1 MRWTLSL
8 SMVVSAFSQEFRP
21 EIRKIWDDK
30 IMETLELPLASG
42 LRPKHVP
49 ADYYYRIPERKVWKT
64 YPIYPPGREP
74 AGYFEHL
81 KTRDPEPAF
90 DVAKLKTKADWIR
103 AGEQVFHSA
112 NAFTPINLPFT
123 QVRNPE
129 WWTATE
135 AKLAKDGTLPYYR
148 YVIRQKG
155 KVEVTFDSCA
165 SCHSRVMEDGQVI
178 WGAAGSIAFGKHWAY
193 QIRKQGNTSE
203 PATGV
208 LKLFFAAPW
217 IKPDPLAELS
227 SMTMEDVATHL
238 ASIPHG
244 VGARQGASLRAPPH
258 PPDLIGIADR
268 KYLDN
273 TGLQLHRS
281 IEDIMRYAA
290 INGFIEELTL
300 YGDFRPVSVN
310 HSGKSDELP
319 PPETQLRSSDTD
331 LYALALYIYS
341 LQPPKN
347 PNPNDAKAK
356 LGKKVFARQGCPLC
370 HPAPL
375 YTNNKLTP
383 ARGFKVPAEHRKT
396 YDVLDVS
403 VGTDPELAMQTRRGT
418 GYYRVPSLRGVWYRG
433 PFEHSGSVATLE
445 DWFDEKRL
453 QPDYVPTGYRG
464 MTPKRAVLGHEFGLR
479 LKPQDKAALIA
490 FLKTL

>member
-1 MRWTLSL
+1 MKWVLLVSL
-8 SMVVSAFSQEFRP
+8 AVAAFGQEFRP

-42 LRPKHVP
+42 LRAKHVP
-49 ADYYYRIPERKVWKT
+49 ADYYYRIPERKVYKT
-64 YPIYPPGREP
+64 YPIYPPDREP

-81 KTRDPEPAF
+81 KTLEPELAF
-90 DVAKLKTKADWIR
+90 DAAKLKTKDDWIR

-112 NAFTPINLPFT
+112 KAFTSTNFPFT

-148 YVIRQKG
+148 YVIRKKG

-165 SCHSRVMEDGQVI
+165 SCHSRVLDDGQVV

-193 QIRKQGNTSE
+193 QIRKSGKTSG
-203 PATGV
+203 PATEL
-208 LKLFFAAPW
+208 LKLFFGAPW
-217 IKPDPLAELS
+217 IQPDPLGDFS
-227 SMTMEDVATHL
+227 SMTLEDVATHL

-244 VGARQGASLRAPPH
+244 VGARQGTSLRAPAH

-290 INGFIEELTL
+290 INNFVEELTL
-300 YGDFRPVSVN
+300 YGDFRPISII
-310 HSGKSDELP
+310 HSSKSDELP
-319 PPETQLRSSDTD
+319 KPETESRSSDSD

-341 LQPPKN
+341 LQPPQE
-347 PNPNDAKAK
+347 PESERCEGAV
-356 LGKKVFARQGCPLC
+356 GQEGVCP
-370 HPAPL
+370 
-375 YTNNKLTP
+375 
-383 ARGFKVPAEHRKT
+383 GG
-396 YDVLDVS
+396 VS
-403 VGTDPELAMQTRRGT
+403 P
-418 GYYRVPSLRGVWYRG
+418 VPSCTDLYEQQVGASQRIQGACG
-433 PFEHSGSVATLE
+433 ASHHL
-445 DWFDEKRL
+445 
-453 QPDYVPTGYRG
+453 
-464 MTPKRAVLGHEFGLR
+464 
-479 LKPQDKAALIA
+479 
-490 FLKTL
+490 